1 MRNTNLSNVA
11 QFNPGESTRRIVGLR
26 IESVWPARRNDL
38 QSNDKLKTVL
48 STLDYLLSDRASMVI
63 LSHVEVKIEQP
74 HDFGHRLSELIVRRV
89 RIPEEY
95 RGLDFADAI
104 AGLKRGEP
112 PPMIGNLALELG
124 EAVNDLE
131 FSRFLSGVCDVYSN
145 EAFGLAHQVRAST
158 LVKAILARQLGTGL
172 VFDGTLRSLSSMLDA
187 PEPLVLGEPTQAVA
201 DRARCPVLLVRF
213 RKEESG
219 EEGRARDAAP
229 TKVYK

>member
-48 STLDYLLSDRASMVI
+48 STLDYLLSDRASMAI

-112 PPMIGNLALELG
+112 PMIGNLVLE
-124 EAVNDLE
+124 EAVNELE
-131 FSRFLSGVCDVYSN
+131 FSRFLSGVC
-145 EAFGLAHQVRAST
+145 GCIQQRGVRTRAWG
-158 LVKAILARQLGTGL
+158 ARIHVGKGHTGL
-172 VFDGTLRSLSSMLDA
+172 PIENWPGL
-187 PEPLVLGEPTQAVA
+187 
-201 DRARCPVLLVRF
+201 
-213 RKEESG
+213 
-219 EEGRARDAAP
+219 
-229 TKVYK
+229 